1 MFNPFTTALGYSKEL
16 GFPEDSFDTPRLVEM
31 NTPSYP
37 EFTGVSN
44 GPSAYRSF
52 QDSVSQDWIPSQVG
66 QYKLGFMNA
75 PGIQP
80 LGTNNLYQDLIRPR
94 ESNSVVGTDRII
106 QSIGPVSGRNSNMSG
121 IQADLNTPNPNYS
134 GPVTGGGD
142 YSQILAAN
150 QQASLAIQIS
160 EMASASAL
168 IASI

>member
-1 MFNPFTTALGYSKEL
+1 MT
-16 GFPEDSFDTPRLVEM
+16 
-31 NTPSYP
+31 
-37 EFTGVSN
+37 
-44 GPSAYRSF
+44 
-52 QDSVSQDWIPSQVG
+52 
-66 QYKLGFMNA
+66 
-75 PGIQP
+75 
-80 LGTNNLYQDLIRPR
+80 
-94 ESNSVVGTDRII
+94 
-106 QSIGPVSGRNSNMSG
+106 G